1 MRYAW
6 VTLWLCNYN
15 AEPQNG
21 KEPVMKKVRFLGLDV
36 HAETIA
42 VAVAEPDG
50 EVRSLGIIPNREE
63 SVRKM
68 VKKLG
73 PAEQLQVCYEAG
85 PTGYALYW
93 QLSSLGVKCEVVAPS
108 LVPVKAGDRVKTDRR
123 DATKLARSY
132 RAGDLTAV
140 WVPNE
145 EHEALRDLVRARE
158 TAQQD
163 QLRARHR
170 LSKFL
175 LRHSRRAP
183 AGIKAWTQKHEQW
196 IKEQVHFEQPAQEYT
211 LLDYLHEVEH
221 MGDRIRRLELAIEE
235 AVKLAPPQMQEVIR
249 ALQALRG
256 VAQMSAVTIVAELG
270 EISRF
275 ERPRQLMG
283 YSGIVPSEHSSG
295 KRIQRGQITKTGN
308 AHLRRIAIESAWAYR
323 HRPAIGARLRKR
335 QEGLSEEVKE
345 IAWKAQHRLHKRFRT
360 LSAAGKEKQKLVT
373 AVGREL
379 LGFIWAIGVQVERSN
394 KRVA

>member
-1 MRYAW
+1 
-6 VTLWLCNYN
+6 
-15 AEPQNG
+15 
-21 KEPVMKKVRFLGLDV
+21 MKKVRFLGLDV

-42 VAVAEPDG
+42 VAIAEPDG
-50 EVRSLGIIPNREE
+50 ELRSLGIIPNREE
-63 SVRKM
+63 PIRKL

-73 PAEQLQVCYEAG
+73 PAEQLQACYEAG
-85 PTGYALYW
+85 PTGYVLYW
-93 QLSSLGVKCEVVAPS
+93 QLTALGVKCEVVAPT

-158 TAQQD
+158 VAKQD
-163 QLRARHR
+163 QLRARNR

-175 LRHSRRAP
+175 LRHGRRAP
-183 AGIKAWTQKHEQW
+183 TGVKAWTQKFQEW

-221 MGDRIRRLELAIEE
+221 VADRIRRLEQAVVE
-235 AVKLAPPQMQEVIR
+235 AVKLAPPQMQEVIQS
-249 ALQALRG
+249 LQALRG
-256 VAQMSAVTIVAELG
+256 IAQISAVTLVAELG

-275 ERPRQLMG
+275 EGARQLMG
-283 YSGIVPSEHSSG
+283 YRGAVPSEDSSG
-295 KRIQRGQITKTGN
+295 KRIQRGPITKTGN
-308 AHLRRIAIESAWAYR
+308 AHLRRIAIEAAWAYR
-323 HRPAIGARLRKR
+323 HRPVIGLTLRQR

-345 IAWKAQHRLHKRFRT
+345 IAWKAQHRLHKRYRT
-360 LSAAGKEKQKLVT
+360 LSAAGKEKQKVIT

-379 LGFIWAIGVQVERSN
+379 LGFIWAIGVQVERKH